1 MEEESKGQ
9 MTRRAFMARKRI
21 GQGDRPQS
29 LSAERAKISQRV
41 MASFAQDLR
50 EAGFFKRISL
60 YWKIRKEIEREL
72 GKMELGASR

>member
-1 MEEESKGQ
+1 
-9 MTRRAFMARKRI
+9 
-21 GQGDRPQS
+21 
-29 LSAERAKISQRV
+29 